1 MMLTLHAIVF
11 VALIAT
17 GVHFKGVAIGPFGGL
32 GVLIFVVI
40 FGLAPGAVPVSAIL
54 VILTIVTAAGAMQL
68 AGGLD
73 CLVAIGE
80 RLIRKSPDKVTY
92 IAPLAT
98 YVLCAG
104 AGTGNVF
111 CSLLPVIYEVSYSA
125 GVRPERPLAL
135 SATAGQL
142 ALTTSPASASMIAMV
157 GLLAP
162 TGFTFGHIIMIVLPA
177 SLLAIIA
184 GAFIMNRIGKDL
196 GEDPE
201 FQRRCAEGLIQLPQ
215 RSGTANAIT
224 VTTEGK
230 RSAVIFAIG
239 ILVIM
244 VSGFTGWR
252 PMVDSGQGGVSPL
265 DTTLFIQMV
274 MLATAALIVAL
285 CGVRASD
292 IPGSPLFRLGLSAI
306 VTLFGVAWMAN
317 TLLAEHSD
325 LIERTLVGGLHYAPL
340 MLGVGL
346 FGVAAITTS
355 QSSATLSIIPVGL
368 AMGIPPA
375 VLIALWPAVIGVF
388 FLPANG
394 SQFASVEIDKTGTTR
409 IGAFVINHSFIPP
422 VLVLTAV
429 SVSAG
434 LLIAAVMFH

>member
-11 VALIAT
+11 IALIAT
-17 GVHFKGVAIGPFGGL
+17 GVHFKGVAIGLFGGL

-177 SLLAIIA
+177 SLLAILA

-201 FQRRCAEGLIQLPQ
+201 FQRRCAEGSIQLPQ

-252 PMVDSGQGGVSPL
+252 PTVASGQGGVSPL

-325 LIERTLVGGLHYAPL
+325 LIERTLVGG
-340 MLGVGL
+340 
-346 FGVAAITTS
+346 FITH
-355 QSSATLSIIPVGL
+355 P
-368 AMGIPPA
+368 
-375 VLIALWPAVIGVF
+375 
-388 FLPANG
+388 
-394 SQFASVEIDKTGTTR
+394 
-409 IGAFVINHSFIPP
+409 
-422 VLVLTAV
+422 
-429 SVSAG
+429 
-434 LLIAAVMFH
+434 

>member
-1 MMLTLHAIVF
+1 MMLTLQAIVF

-17 GVHFKGVAIGPFGGL
+17 GVHFKGVSIGLFGGL

-80 RLIRKSPDKVTY
+80 RLIRKSPAKVTY

-162 TGFTFGHIIMIVLPA
+162 AGFTLSQIVMIVLPA
-177 SLLAIIA
+177 SVIAILA
-184 GAFIMNRIGKDL
+184 GAFLMNRVGKEL
-196 GEDPE
+196 EEDPE
-201 FQRRCAEGLIQLPQ
+201 FRRRCAEGSIQPPRQ
-215 RSGTANAIT
+215 SSTGIETVVSARAKRSGDHLRNWHFDDN
-224 VTTEGK
+224 G
-230 RSAVIFAIG
+230 IG
-239 ILVIM
+239 IHRVEAYGCL
-244 VSGFTGWR
+244 WR
-252 PMVDSGQGGVSPL
+252 
-265 DTTLFIQMV
+265 
-274 MLATAALIVAL
+274 
-285 CGVRASD
+285 R
-292 IPGSPLFRLGLSAI
+292 
-306 VTLFGVAWMAN
+306 
-317 TLLAEHSD
+317 
-325 LIERTLVGGLHYAPL
+325 RT
-340 MLGVGL
+340 
-346 FGVAAITTS
+346 
-355 QSSATLSIIPVGL
+355 
-368 AMGIPPA
+368 PPA
-375 VLIALWPAVIGVF
+375 
-388 FLPANG
+388 
-394 SQFASVEIDKTGTTR
+394 
-409 IGAFVINHSFIPP
+409 
-422 VLVLTAV
+422 
-429 SVSAG
+429 
-434 LLIAAVMFH
+434 